1 MHKEWPT
8 DNLLDDMANEYAEAL
23 YPNWDFRKYG
33 IRNPWAF
40 RLACKEA
47 LVIPDD
53 GEPLLDPKRLVEA
66 VSWFMRNEIRQ
77 KEGCLEDDEE
87 SEDEAEVRMKAI
99 ESFVRE
105 WIDNACLSEEEVKA
119 LEDPVMIE
127 RVKDYMLAEIHSTV
141 SYSLS
146 DAVRSAMSDEFPE

>member
-40 RLACKEA
+40 RLAVKDA
-47 LVIPDD
+47 VVITDD
-53 GEPLLDPKRLVEA
+53 GEPLLAPKRLVKA
-66 VSWFMRNEIRQ
+66 VSWFMRDEIRQ
-77 KEGCLEDDEE
+77 KEGCMADDEE
-87 SEDEAEVRMKAI
+87 IDDDPTIRMKAI
-99 ESFVRE
+99 ESFIRE
-105 WIDNACLSEEEVKA
+105 WMDNACLSDEEVKA
-119 LEDPVMIE
+119 LEDPVLIE
-127 RVKDYMLAEIHSTV
+127 HVKDYMLAEIHSTV

-146 DAVRSAMSDEFPE
+146 DAYSVF